1 MCVGDAADVMS
12 ITTDAVA
19 TLYTNPAATLH
30 PCLQVIHVKEI
41 QEGVSSPHC
50 VVVLSDGAYC
60 ISGLVEPGVLMAEG
74 SCNRIMHACCLVQ
87 LVSYTPKFVAGN
99 LIIVVDR
106 LVHVA
111 CASTRIGL
119 AHPTFF
125 NVAPSSMSALL
136 QAQLDLLQ
144 FKQHQQDSFLAS
156 VRQNARAAAD
166 MITLNVGGQRFQTA
180 ATNLLRHS
188 PSDIFAC
195 LDEYFIDVDPI
206 HFDRVMAHLRTGDAL
221 SYDGLSLWETLQL
234 RKTVRYLGL
243 ELHCT
248 TTTEF
253 MEHMTSLKAPS
264 PSSAA

>member
-19 TLYTNPAATLH
+19 SLYTNPAATLH

-50 VVVLSDGAYC
+50 VVVLSDGTYC
-60 ISGLVEPGVLMAEG
+60 ISGLVAPEVLMAEG

-166 MITLNVGGQRFQTA
+166 MITLNVGGQR
-180 ATNLLRHS
+180 
-188 PSDIFAC
+188 
-195 LDEYFIDVDPI
+195 EYFIDVDPI